1 MLLRH
6 GNGQQEMRNPDPLTV
21 EDDAATSPH
30 LLAHCVPPVLP
41 PQDGGEEVLDGLRVK
56 RAGRKGKAGAAAG
69 AAAAAE
75 AVTARRPALER
86 PVCNCLACGKVYD
99 CRGTIS
105 VDTAAFLGAPSAS

>member
-1 MLLRH
+1 MLLHH
-6 GNGQQEMRNPDPLTV
+6 GSCQLEIRNPGSLNLEDDTATSPDPL
-21 EDDAATSPH
+21 
-30 LLAHCVPPVLP
+30 AHSGVLP
-41 PQDGGEEVLDGLRVK
+41 PQDDGQEVLDGLRVK

-105 VDTAAFLGAPSAS
+105 VDTAAFLGAPFAS